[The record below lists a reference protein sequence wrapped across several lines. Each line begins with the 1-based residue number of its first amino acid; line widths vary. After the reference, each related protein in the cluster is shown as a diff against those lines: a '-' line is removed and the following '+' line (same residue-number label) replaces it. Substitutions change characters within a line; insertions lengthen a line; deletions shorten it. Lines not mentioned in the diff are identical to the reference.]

1 MKYRNVIYI
10 LLSAIVLVLLSCKD
24 KTDGKDSNVNK
35 PVTTKP
41 ANLTQEKIDSLL
53 SQWDYSNDSGEVA
66 VIVFGENGDAE
77 YVVDRPENIY
87 TKTENGVEY
96 KIVKASK
103 SPRMPKVGDVMYMNM
118 SYRTEKSDSLLFTSS
133 DLNEDFKMKLS
144 APSDKGCIEEAF
156 MLLHEGD
163 SAVIKVD
170 AIKFFVKSQ
179 GKASIPS
186 FIKKGDRIV
195 FNVRL
200 KKIVSSLDYANANK
214 DVYQKR
220 IDEENS
226 LINRFLI
233 NMNYP
238 LKKTDSGLHILTINK
253 GSGKHPSVGNTVKI
267 DYTAAF
273 IDGSVFDSTLERSEP
288 FSFVIGK
295 KQVIL
300 GLEEAVMN
308 MVVGDHCLV
317 IIPFRLAYGDQKYGN
332 VIPPF
337 STLVFEIELLD
348 AK

>member
-1 MKYRNVIYI
+1 MKIKSVILTII
-10 LLSAIVLVLLSCKD
+10 LLSAFLAFSCKEEKKKD
-24 KTDGKDSNVNK
+24 DDTKTEQSKVVSEEE
-35 PVTTKP
+35 
-41 ANLTQEKIDSLL
+41 ADSLL
-53 SQWDYSNDSGEVA
+53 SQWNYSNDSGQVSM
-66 VIVFGENGDAE
+66 IVFGENGEAE
-77 YVVDRPENIY
+77 YVVDRPENVFL
-87 TKTENGVEY
+87 KTANGIEY
-96 KIVKASK
+96 KVVKASK
-103 SPRMPKVGDVMYMNM
+103 SKRTPNVGDVMYMNM
-118 SYRTEKSDSLLFTSS
+118 SYRTERTDSLLFASS
-133 DLNEDFKMKLS
+133 DLGEEFRMRLA
-144 APSDKGCIEEAF
+144 APSDKGCIEEAL

-179 GKASIPS
+179 GKASIPA
-186 FIKKGDRIV
+186 FIKKGDRLV
-195 FNVRL
+195 FNVRM
-200 KKIVSSLDYANANK
+200 KKIVSGLDYANANK
-214 DVYQKR
+214 DMYQKR

-253 GSGKHPSVGNTVKI
+253 GAGKKPSVGSTVKI

-288 FSFVIGK
+288 FSFVTGK
-295 KQVIL
+295 KEVIV

-308 MVVGDHCLV
+308 MQVGDHCLV

>member
-1 MKYRNVIYI
+1 MKIKSVILTII
-10 LLSAIVLVLLSCKD
+10 LLSAFWAFSCKEEKKKD
-24 KTDGKDSNVNK
+24 DDTKTEQSKVVSEEE
-35 PVTTKP
+35 
-41 ANLTQEKIDSLL
+41 ADSLL
-53 SQWDYSNDSGEVA
+53 SQWNYSNDSGQVSM
-66 VIVFGENGDAE
+66 IVFGENGEAE
-77 YVVDRPENIY
+77 YVVDRPENVFL
-87 TKTENGVEY
+87 KTANGIEY
-96 KIVKASK
+96 KIIKVSK
-103 SPRMPKVGDVMYMNM
+103 SKRTPNVGDVMYMNM
-118 SYRTEKSDSLLFTSS
+118 SYRTERTDSLLFSSS
-133 DLNEDFKMKLS
+133 DLGEEFRMRLA
-144 APSDKGCIEEAF
+144 APSDKGCIEEAL

-179 GKASIPS
+179 GKASIPA
-186 FIKKGDRIV
+186 FIKKGDRLV
-195 FNVRL
+195 FNVKM
-200 KKIVSSLDYANANK
+200 KKIVSGLDYANANK
-214 DVYQKR
+214 DMYQKR

-253 GSGKHPSVGNTVKI
+253 GAGKKPSVGSTVKI

-288 FSFVIGK
+288 FSFVTGK
-295 KQVIL
+295 KEVIV

-308 MVVGDHCLV
+308 MQVGDHCLV

>member
-1 MKYRNVIYI
+1 MKIKSVILTII
-10 LLSAIVLVLLSCKD
+10 LLSAFLAFSCKEEKKKD
-24 KTDGKDSNVNK
+24 GDTKTEQSKVVSEEE
-35 PVTTKP
+35 
-41 ANLTQEKIDSLL
+41 ADSLL
-53 SQWDYSNDSGEVA
+53 SQWNYSNDSGQVSM
-66 VIVFGENGDAE
+66 IVFGENGEAE
-77 YVVDRPENIY
+77 YVVDRPENVFL
-87 TKTENGVEY
+87 KTANGIEY

-103 SPRMPKVGDVMYMNM
+103 SKRTPNVGDVMYMNM
-118 SYRTEKSDSLLFTSS
+118 SYRTERTDSLLFASS
-133 DLNEDFKMKLS
+133 ELGEEFRMRLA
-144 APSDKGCIEEAF
+144 APRDKGCIEEAL

-179 GKASIPS
+179 GKASIPA
-186 FIKKGDRIV
+186 FIKKGDRLV
-195 FNVRL
+195 FNVKM
-200 KKIVSSLDYANANK
+200 KKIVSGLDYANANK

-253 GSGKHPSVGNTVKI
+253 GAGKKPSVGSTVKI

-288 FSFVIGK
+288 FSFVTGK
-295 KQVIL
+295 KEVIV

-308 MVVGDHCLV
+308 MQVGDHCLV

>member
-1 MKYRNVIYI
+1 MKIKSVILTII
-10 LLSAIVLVLLSCKD
+10 LLSAFLAFSCKEEKKKD
-24 KTDGKDSNVNK
+24 DDTKTEQSKVVSEEE
-35 PVTTKP
+35 
-41 ANLTQEKIDSLL
+41 ADSLL
-53 SQWDYSNDSGEVA
+53 SQWNYSNDSGQVSM
-66 VIVFGENGDAE
+66 IVFGENGEAE
-77 YVVDRPENIY
+77 YVVDRPENVFL
-87 TKTENGVEY
+87 KTANGIEY
-96 KIVKASK
+96 KIIKVSK
-103 SPRMPKVGDVMYMNM
+103 SKRTPNVGDVMYMNM
-118 SYRTEKSDSLLFTSS
+118 SYRTERTDSLLFASS
-133 DLNEDFKMKLS
+133 DLGEEFRMRLV
-144 APSDKGCIEEAF
+144 APSDKGCIEEAL

-179 GKASIPS
+179 GKASIPA
-186 FIKKGDRIV
+186 FIKKGDRLV
-195 FNVRL
+195 FNVRM
-200 KKIVSSLDYANANK
+200 KKIVSGLDYANANK
-214 DVYQKR
+214 DMYQKR

-253 GSGKHPSVGNTVKI
+253 GAGKKPSVGSTVKI

-288 FSFVIGK
+288 FSFVTGK
-295 KQVIL
+295 KEVIV

-308 MVVGDHCLV
+308 MQVGDHCLV

>member
-1 MKYRNVIYI
+1 MKIKSVILTII
-10 LLSAIVLVLLSCKD
+10 LLSAFLAFSCKEEKKKD
-24 KTDGKDSNVNK
+24 DDAKTEQSKVVSEEE
-35 PVTTKP
+35 
-41 ANLTQEKIDSLL
+41 ADSLL
-53 SQWDYSNDSGEVA
+53 SQWNYSNDSGQVSM
-66 VIVFGENGDAE
+66 IVFGENGEAE
-77 YVVDRPENIY
+77 YVVDRPENVFL
-87 TKTENGVEY
+87 KTANGIEY

-103 SPRMPKVGDVMYMNM
+103 SKRTPNVGDVMYMNM
-118 SYRTEKSDSLLFTSS
+118 SYRTERTDSLLFASS
-133 DLNEDFKMKLS
+133 DLGEEFRMRLA
-144 APSDKGCIEEAF
+144 APSDKGCIEEAL

-179 GKASIPS
+179 GKASIPA
-186 FIKKGDRIV
+186 FIKKGDRLV
-195 FNVRL
+195 FNVRM
-200 KKIVSSLDYANANK
+200 KKIVSGLDYANANK
-214 DVYQKR
+214 DMYQKR

-253 GSGKHPSVGNTVKI
+253 GAGKKPSVGSSVKI

-288 FSFVIGK
+288 FSFVTGK
-295 KQVIL
+295 KEVIV

-308 MVVGDHCLV
+308 MQVGDHCLV

>member
-1 MKYRNVIYI
+1 MKIKSVILTII
-10 LLSAIVLVLLSCKD
+10 LLSAFLAFSCKEEKKKD
-24 KTDGKDSNVNK
+24 DDTKTEQSKVVSEEE
-35 PVTTKP
+35 
-41 ANLTQEKIDSLL
+41 ADSLL
-53 SQWDYSNDSGEVA
+53 SQWEYSNDSGQVTM
-66 VIVFGENGDAE
+66 IVFGENGEAE
-77 YVVDRPENIY
+77 YVVDRPENVFL
-87 TKTENGVEY
+87 KTANGIEY

-103 SPRMPKVGDVMYMNM
+103 SKRTPNVGDVMYMNM
-118 SYRTEKSDSLLFTSS
+118 SYRTERTDSLLFASS
-133 DLNEDFKMKLS
+133 DLGEEFRMRLA
-144 APSDKGCIEEAF
+144 APSDKGCIEEAL

-179 GKASIPS
+179 GKASIPA
-186 FIKKGDRIV
+186 FIKKGDRLV
-195 FNVRL
+195 FNVRM
-200 KKIVSSLDYANANK
+200 KKIVSGLDYANANK
-214 DVYQKR
+214 DMYQKR

-253 GSGKHPSVGNTVKI
+253 GAGKKPSVGSTVKI

-288 FSFVIGK
+288 FSFVTGK
-295 KQVIL
+295 KEVIV

-308 MVVGDHCLV
+308 MQVGDHCLV

>member
-1 MKYRNVIYI
+1 MKIKSVILTII
-10 LLSAIVLVLLSCKD
+10 LLSAFLAFSCKEEKKKD
-24 KTDGKDSNVNK
+24 DDTKTEQSKVVSEEE
-35 PVTTKP
+35 
-41 ANLTQEKIDSLL
+41 ADSLL
-53 SQWDYSNDSGEVA
+53 SQWNYSNDSGQVSM
-66 VIVFGENGDAE
+66 IVFGENGEAE
-77 YVVDRPENIY
+77 YVVDRPENVFL
-87 TKTENGVEY
+87 KTANGIEY

-103 SPRMPKVGDVMYMNM
+103 SKRTPNVGDVMYMNM
-118 SYRTEKSDSLLFTSS
+118 SYRTERTDSLLFASS
-133 DLNEDFKMKLS
+133 DLGEEFRMRLA
-144 APSDKGCIEEAF
+144 APSDKGCIEEAL
-156 MLLHEGD
+156 MLLHEDD

-179 GKASIPS
+179 GKASIPA
-186 FIKKGDRIV
+186 FIKKGDRLV
-195 FNVRL
+195 FNVRM
-200 KKIVSSLDYANANK
+200 KKIVSGLDYANANK
-214 DVYQKR
+214 DMYQKR

-253 GSGKHPSVGNTVKI
+253 GAGKKPSVGSTVKI

-288 FSFVIGK
+288 FSFVTGK
-295 KQVIL
+295 KEVIV

-308 MVVGDHCLV
+308 MQVGDHCLV

>member
-1 MKYRNVIYI
+1 MKIKSVILTII
-10 LLSAIVLVLLSCKD
+10 LLSAFLAFSCKEEKKKD
-24 KTDGKDSNVNK
+24 DDTKTEQSKVVSEEE
-35 PVTTKP
+35 
-41 ANLTQEKIDSLL
+41 ADSLL
-53 SQWDYSNDSGEVA
+53 SQWNYSNDSGQVSM
-66 VIVFGENGDAE
+66 IVFGENGEAE
-77 YVVDRPENIY
+77 YVVDRPENVFL
-87 TKTENGVEY
+87 KTANGIEY

-103 SPRMPKVGDVMYMNM
+103 SKRTPNVGDVMYMNM
-118 SYRTEKSDSLLFTSS
+118 SYRTERTDSLLFASS
-133 DLNEDFKMKLS
+133 DLGEEFRMRLA
-144 APSDKGCIEEAF
+144 APSDKGCIEEAL

-179 GKASIPS
+179 GKASIPA
-186 FIKKGDRIV
+186 FIKKGDHLV
-195 FNVRL
+195 FNVRM
-200 KKIVSSLDYANANK
+200 KKIVSGLDYANANK
-214 DVYQKR
+214 DMYQKR

-253 GSGKHPSVGNTVKI
+253 GAGKKPSVGSSVKI

-288 FSFVIGK
+288 FSFVTGK
-295 KQVIL
+295 KEVIV

-308 MVVGDHCLV
+308 MQVGDHCLV

>member
-1 MKYRNVIYI
+1 MRIKTLILIAV
-10 LLSAIVLVLLSCKD
+10 LLSAFLVFSCREEKKNDDGTKD
-24 KTDGKDSNVNK
+24 QPKVVSE
-35 PVTTKP
+35 
-41 ANLTQEKIDSLL
+41 EKADSLL
-53 SQWDYSNDSGEVA
+53 SQWNYSNDSGQVTM
-66 VIVFGENGDAE
+66 IVFGENGEAE
-77 YVVDRPENIY
+77 YVVDRPENVFL
-87 TKTENGVEY
+87 KTANGIEY

-103 SPRMPKVGDVMYMNM
+103 SKHTPNVGDVMYMNM
-118 SYRTEKSDSLLFTSS
+118 SYRTERTDSLLFASS
-133 DLNEDFKMKLS
+133 DLGEEFRMRLV
-144 APSDKGCIEEAF
+144 APSDKGCIEEAL

-179 GKASIPS
+179 GKASIPA
-186 FIKKGDRIV
+186 FIKKGDRLV
-195 FNVRL
+195 FNVKM
-200 KKIVSSLDYANANK
+200 KKIVSGLDYANANK

-253 GSGKHPSVGNTVKI
+253 GAGKKPSVGSTVKI

-288 FSFVIGK
+288 FSFVIGNK
-295 KQVIL
+295 EVIV

-308 MVVGDHCLV
+308 MQVGDHCLV
-317 IIPFRLAYGDQKYGN
+317 VIPFRLAYGDKKYGN

>member
-1 MKYRNVIYI
+1 MKIKSVILTII
-10 LLSAIVLVLLSCKD
+10 LLSAFLAFSCKEEKKKD
-24 KTDGKDSNVNK
+24 DDTKTEQSKVVSEEE
-35 PVTTKP
+35 
-41 ANLTQEKIDSLL
+41 ADSLL
-53 SQWDYSNDSGEVA
+53 SQWNYSNDSGQVSM
-66 VIVFGENGDAE
+66 IVFGENGEAE
-77 YVVDRPENIY
+77 YVVDRPENVFL
-87 TKTENGVEY
+87 KTANGIEY

-103 SPRMPKVGDVMYMNM
+103 SKRTPNVGDVMYMNM
-118 SYRTEKSDSLLFTSS
+118 SYRTERTDSLLFASS
-133 DLNEDFKMKLS
+133 DLDEEFRMRLA
-144 APSDKGCIEEAF
+144 APSDKGCIEEAL

-179 GKASIPS
+179 GKASIPA
-186 FIKKGDRIV
+186 FIKKGDRLV
-195 FNVRL
+195 FNVRM
-200 KKIVSSLDYANANK
+200 KKIVSGLDYANANK
-214 DVYQKR
+214 DMYQKR

-253 GSGKHPSVGNTVKI
+253 GAGKKPSVGSTVKI

-288 FSFVIGK
+288 FSFVTGK
-295 KQVIL
+295 KEVIV

-308 MVVGDHCLV
+308 MQVGDHCLV

>member
-1 MKYRNVIYI
+1 MKIKSVILTII
-10 LLSAIVLVLLSCKD
+10 LLSAFLAFSCKEEKKKD
-24 KTDGKDSNVNK
+24 DDTKTEQSKVVSEEE
-35 PVTTKP
+35 
-41 ANLTQEKIDSLL
+41 ADSLL
-53 SQWDYSNDSGEVA
+53 SQWNYSNDSGLVSM
-66 VIVFGENGDAE
+66 IVFGENGEAE
-77 YVVDRPENIY
+77 YVVDRPENVFL
-87 TKTENGVEY
+87 KTANGIEY

-103 SPRMPKVGDVMYMNM
+103 SKRTPNVGDVMYMNM
-118 SYRTEKSDSLLFTSS
+118 SYRTERTDSLLFASS
-133 DLNEDFKMKLS
+133 DLGEEFRMRLV
-144 APSDKGCIEEAF
+144 APSDKGCIEEAL

-179 GKASIPS
+179 GKASIPA
-186 FIKKGDRIV
+186 FIKKGDRLV
-195 FNVRL
+195 FNVRM
-200 KKIVSSLDYANANK
+200 KKIVSGLDYANANK
-214 DVYQKR
+214 DMYQKR

-253 GSGKHPSVGNTVKI
+253 GAGKKPSVGSSVKI

-288 FSFVIGK
+288 FSFVTGK
-295 KQVIL
+295 KEVIV

-308 MVVGDHCLV
+308 MQVGDHCLV

>member
-1 MKYRNVIYI
+1 MKIKSVILTII
-10 LLSAIVLVLLSCKD
+10 LLSAFLAFSCREEKKKD
-24 KTDGKDSNVNK
+24 DDTKTEQSKVVSEEE
-35 PVTTKP
+35 
-41 ANLTQEKIDSLL
+41 ADSLL
-53 SQWDYSNDSGEVA
+53 SQWNYSNDSGQVSM
-66 VIVFGENGDAE
+66 IVFGENGEAE
-77 YVVDRPENIY
+77 YVVDRPENVFL
-87 TKTENGVEY
+87 KTANGIEY

-103 SPRMPKVGDVMYMNM
+103 SKRTPNVGDVMYMNM
-118 SYRTEKSDSLLFTSS
+118 SYRTERTDSLLFASS
-133 DLNEDFKMKLS
+133 DLGEEFRMRLA
-144 APSDKGCIEEAF
+144 APSDKGCIEEAL

-179 GKASIPS
+179 GKASIPA
-186 FIKKGDRIV
+186 FIKKGDRLV
-195 FNVRL
+195 FNVRM
-200 KKIVSSLDYANANK
+200 KKIVSGLDYANANK
-214 DVYQKR
+214 DMYQKR

-253 GSGKHPSVGNTVKI
+253 GAGKKPSVGSTVKI

-288 FSFVIGK
+288 FSFVTGK
-295 KQVIL
+295 KEVIV

-308 MVVGDHCLV
+308 MQVGDHCLV

>member
-1 MKYRNVIYI
+1 MKIKLVILTII
-10 LLSAIVLVLLSCKD
+10 LLSAFLAFSCKEE
-24 KTDGKDSNVNK
+24 KKKDDD
-35 PVTTKP
+35 TKEQP
-41 ANLTQEKIDSLL
+41 KVVSEEDADSLL
-53 SQWDYSNDSGEVA
+53 SQWEYSNDSGQVTM
-66 VIVFGENGDAE
+66 IVFGENGEAE
-77 YVVDRPENIY
+77 YVVDRPENVFL
-87 TKTENGVEY
+87 KTANGIEY

-103 SPRMPKVGDVMYMNM
+103 SKRTPNVGDVMYMNM
-118 SYRTEKSDSLLFTSS
+118 SYRTERTDSLLFASS
-133 DLNEDFKMKLS
+133 DLGEEFRMRLA
-144 APSDKGCIEEAF
+144 APSDKGCIEEAL

-179 GKASIPS
+179 GKASIPA
-186 FIKKGDRIV
+186 FIKKGDRLV
-195 FNVRL
+195 FNVRM
-200 KKIVSSLDYANANK
+200 KKIVSGLDYANANK
-214 DVYQKR
+214 DMYQKR

-253 GSGKHPSVGNTVKI
+253 GAGKKPSVGSTVKI

-288 FSFVIGK
+288 FSFVTGK
-295 KQVIL
+295 KEVIV

-308 MVVGDHCLV
+308 MQVGDHCLV

>member
-1 MKYRNVIYI
+1 MKIKSVILTII
-10 LLSAIVLVLLSCKD
+10 LLSAFWAFSCKEEKKKD
-24 KTDGKDSNVNK
+24 DDTKTEQSKVVSEEE
-35 PVTTKP
+35 
-41 ANLTQEKIDSLL
+41 ADSLL
-53 SQWDYSNDSGEVA
+53 SQWNYSNDSGQVSM
-66 VIVFGENGDAE
+66 IVFGENGEAE
-77 YVVDRPENIY
+77 YVVDRPENVFL
-87 TKTENGVEY
+87 KTANGIEY

-103 SPRMPKVGDVMYMNM
+103 SKRTPNVGDVMYMNM
-118 SYRTEKSDSLLFTSS
+118 SYRTERTDSLLFSSS
-133 DLNEDFKMKLS
+133 DLGEEFRMRLA
-144 APSDKGCIEEAF
+144 APSDKGCIEEAL

-179 GKASIPS
+179 GKASIPA
-186 FIKKGDRIV
+186 FIKKGDRLV
-195 FNVRL
+195 FNVKM
-200 KKIVSSLDYANANK
+200 KKIVSGLDYANANK
-214 DVYQKR
+214 DMYQKR

-253 GSGKHPSVGNTVKI
+253 GAGKKPSVGSSVKI

-288 FSFVIGK
+288 FSFVTGK
-295 KQVIL
+295 KEVIV

-308 MVVGDHCLV
+308 MQVGDHCLV

>member
-1 MKYRNVIYI
+1 MRIKPLILTTI
-10 LLSAIVLVLLSCKD
+10 LLSVFLAFSCKEE
-24 KTDGKDSNVNK
+24 KKKDDD
-35 PVTTKP
+35 TKEQP
-41 ANLTQEKIDSLL
+41 KVVSEEDADSLL
-53 SQWDYSNDSGEVA
+53 SQWEYSNDSGQVTM
-66 VIVFGENGDAE
+66 IVFGENGEAE
-77 YVVDRPENIY
+77 YVVDRPENVFL
-87 TKTENGVEY
+87 KTANGIEY

-103 SPRMPKVGDVMYMNM
+103 SKRTPNVGDVMYMNM
-118 SYRTEKSDSLLFTSS
+118 SYRTERTDSLLFASS
-133 DLNEDFKMKLS
+133 DLGEEFRMRLV
-144 APSDKGCIEEAF
+144 APSDKGCIEEAL

-170 AIKFFVKSQ
+170 AINFFVKSQ
-179 GKASIPS
+179 GKASIPA
-186 FIKKGDRIV
+186 FIKKGDRLI
-195 FNVRL
+195 FNVKM
-200 KKIVSSLDYANANK
+200 KKIVSGLDYANANK

-253 GSGKHPSVGNTVKI
+253 GAGKKPSVGSTVKI

-288 FSFVIGK
+288 FTFVIGK
-295 KQVIL
+295 KEVIV

-308 MVVGDHCLV
+308 MQVGDHCLV

>member
-1 MKYRNVIYI
+1 MKIKSVILTII
-10 LLSAIVLVLLSCKD
+10 LLSAFLAFSCKEEKKKD
-24 KTDGKDSNVNK
+24 DDTKTEQSKVVSEEE
-35 PVTTKP
+35 
-41 ANLTQEKIDSLL
+41 ADSLL
-53 SQWDYSNDSGEVA
+53 SQWNYSNDSGQVSM
-66 VIVFGENGDAE
+66 IVFGENGEAE
-77 YVVDRPENIY
+77 YVVDRPENVFL
-87 TKTENGVEY
+87 KTANGIEY

-103 SPRMPKVGDVMYMNM
+103 SKRTPNVGDVMYMNM
-118 SYRTEKSDSLLFTSS
+118 SYRTERTDSLLFASS
-133 DLNEDFKMKLS
+133 DLGEEFRMRLA
-144 APSDKGCIEEAF
+144 APSDKGCIEEAL

-179 GKASIPS
+179 GKASIPA
-186 FIKKGDRIV
+186 FIKKGDRLV
-195 FNVRL
+195 FNVRM
-200 KKIVSSLDYANANK
+200 KKIVSGLDYANANK
-214 DVYQKR
+214 DMYQKR

-253 GSGKHPSVGNTVKI
+253 GAGKKPSVGSTVKI

-288 FSFVIGK
+288 FSFVTGK
-295 KQVIL
+295 KEVIV

-308 MVVGDHCLV
+308 MQVGDHCLA

>member
-1 MKYRNVIYI
+1 MKIKSVILTII
-10 LLSAIVLVLLSCKD
+10 LLSAFWAFSCKEEKKKD
-24 KTDGKDSNVNK
+24 DDTKTEQSKVVSEEE
-35 PVTTKP
+35 
-41 ANLTQEKIDSLL
+41 ADSLL
-53 SQWDYSNDSGEVA
+53 SQWNYSNDSGLVSM
-66 VIVFGENGDAE
+66 IVFGENGEAE
-77 YVVDRPENIY
+77 YVVDRPENVFL
-87 TKTENGVEY
+87 KTANGIEY

-103 SPRMPKVGDVMYMNM
+103 SKRTPNVGDVMYMNM
-118 SYRTEKSDSLLFTSS
+118 SYRTERTDSLLFASS
-133 DLNEDFKMKLS
+133 DLGEEFRMRLA
-144 APSDKGCIEEAF
+144 APSDKGCIEEAL

-179 GKASIPS
+179 GKASIPA
-186 FIKKGDRIV
+186 FIKKGDRLV
-195 FNVRL
+195 FNVRM
-200 KKIVSSLDYANANK
+200 KKIVSGLDYANANK
-214 DVYQKR
+214 DMYQKR

-253 GSGKHPSVGNTVKI
+253 GAGKKPSVGSSVKI

-288 FSFVIGK
+288 FSFVTGK
-295 KQVIL
+295 KEVIV

-308 MVVGDHCLV
+308 MQVGDHCLV

>member
-1 MKYRNVIYI
+1 MKKHRLVILVITLSII
-10 LLSAIVLVLLSCKD
+10 LLSLSCREK
-24 KTDGKDSNVNK
+24 KKNSEEENGGKSTNVI
-35 PVTTKP
+35 
-41 ANLTQEKIDSLL
+41 ATQEEADSML
-53 SQWDYSNDSGEVA
+53 SQWEYCNDSGQVSM
-66 VIVFGENGDAE
+66 IVFGENGQAD
-77 YVVDRPENIY
+77 YVVDRPENVFL
-87 TKTENGVEY
+87 KTATGIEY

-103 SPRMPKVGDVMYMNM
+103 SRRTPKVGDVLYMSM
-118 SYRTEKSDSLLFTSS
+118 SYKAEKNDSLLFSSS
-133 DLNEDFKMKLS
+133 DLNEEFRMRLA
-144 APSDKGCIEEAF
+144 APSDKGCIEEAL

-179 GKASIPS
+179 GKVNIPA
-186 FIKKGDRIV
+186 FIKKGDRLV
-195 FNVRL
+195 FNIKL
-200 KKIVSSLDYANANK
+200 KKIVSGIEYANSNK
-214 DVYQKR
+214 QVYQKR

-226 LINRFLI
+226 LINRFLM

-238 LKKTDSGLHILTINK
+238 LRKTDSGLHILTINK
-253 GSGKHPSVGNTVKI
+253 GAGKKPSVGSTVKI

-295 KQVIL
+295 KEVIV

-308 MVVGDHCLV
+308 MQVGDHCLV

-332 VIPPF
+332 IIPPF

>member
-1 MKYRNVIYI
+1 MKIKSVILTII
-10 LLSAIVLVLLSCKD
+10 LLSAFLAFSCKEEKKKD
-24 KTDGKDSNVNK
+24 DDTKTEQSKVVSEEE
-35 PVTTKP
+35 
-41 ANLTQEKIDSLL
+41 ADSLL
-53 SQWDYSNDSGEVA
+53 SQWNYSNDSGQVSM
-66 VIVFGENGDAE
+66 IVFGENGEAE
-77 YVVDRPENIY
+77 YVVDRPENVFL
-87 TKTENGVEY
+87 KTANGIEY

-103 SPRMPKVGDVMYMNM
+103 SKRTPNVGDVMYMNM
-118 SYRTEKSDSLLFTSS
+118 SYRTERTDSLLFASS
-133 DLNEDFKMKLS
+133 DLGEEFRMRLA
-144 APSDKGCIEEAF
+144 APSDKGCIEEAL

-179 GKASIPS
+179 GKASIPA
-186 FIKKGDRIV
+186 FIKKGDRLV
-195 FNVRL
+195 FNVRM
-200 KKIVSSLDYANANK
+200 KKIVSGLDYANANK
-214 DVYQKR
+214 DMYQKR

-253 GSGKHPSVGNTVKI
+253 GAGKKPSVGSSVKI

-288 FSFVIGK
+288 FSFVTGK
-295 KQVIL
+295 KEVIV

-308 MVVGDHCLV
+308 MQVGDHCLV

>member
-1 MKYRNVIYI
+1 MKIKSVILTII
-10 LLSAIVLVLLSCKD
+10 LLSSFLAFSCKEEKKKD
-24 KTDGKDSNVNK
+24 DDTKTEQSKVVSEEE
-35 PVTTKP
+35 
-41 ANLTQEKIDSLL
+41 ADSLL
-53 SQWDYSNDSGEVA
+53 SQWNYSNDSGQVSM
-66 VIVFGENGDAE
+66 IVFGENGEAE
-77 YVVDRPENIY
+77 YVVDRPENVFL
-87 TKTENGVEY
+87 KTANGIEY

-103 SPRMPKVGDVMYMNM
+103 SKRTPNVGDVMYMNM
-118 SYRTEKSDSLLFTSS
+118 SYRTERTDSLLFASS
-133 DLNEDFKMKLS
+133 DLGEEFRMRLV
-144 APSDKGCIEEAF
+144 APSDKGCIEEAL

-179 GKASIPS
+179 GKASIPA
-186 FIKKGDRIV
+186 FIKKGDRLV
-195 FNVRL
+195 FNVRM
-200 KKIVSSLDYANANK
+200 KKIVSGLDYANANK
-214 DVYQKR
+214 DMYQKR

-253 GSGKHPSVGNTVKI
+253 GAGKKPSVGSTVKI

-288 FSFVIGK
+288 FSFVTGK
-295 KQVIL
+295 KEVIV

-308 MVVGDHCLV
+308 MQVGDHCLV

>member
-1 MKYRNVIYI
+1 MKIKSVILTII
-10 LLSAIVLVLLSCKD
+10 LLSAFLAFSCKEEKKKD
-24 KTDGKDSNVNK
+24 DDTKTEQSKVVSEEE
-35 PVTTKP
+35 
-41 ANLTQEKIDSLL
+41 ADSLL
-53 SQWDYSNDSGEVA
+53 SQWNYSNDSGQVSM
-66 VIVFGENGDAE
+66 IVFGENGEAE
-77 YVVDRPENIY
+77 YVVDRPENVFL
-87 TKTENGVEY
+87 KTANGIEY
-96 KIVKASK
+96 KIIKVSK
-103 SPRMPKVGDVMYMNM
+103 SKRTPNVGDVMYMNM
-118 SYRTEKSDSLLFTSS
+118 SYRTERTDSLLFASS
-133 DLNEDFKMKLS
+133 DLGEEFRMRLA
-144 APSDKGCIEEAF
+144 APSDKGCIEEAL

-179 GKASIPS
+179 GKASIPA
-186 FIKKGDRIV
+186 FIKKGDRLV
-195 FNVRL
+195 FNVRM
-200 KKIVSSLDYANANK
+200 KKIVSGLDYANANK
-214 DVYQKR
+214 DMYQKR

-253 GSGKHPSVGNTVKI
+253 GAGKKPSVGSTVKI

-288 FSFVIGK
+288 FSFVTGK
-295 KQVIL
+295 KEVIV

-308 MVVGDHCLV
+308 MQVGDHCLV